1 MTIEPQRGDRGRREA
16 GATGRGRRPLRWLR
30 CVTVIAAL
38 AGAVL
43 AADAPRLRDDVDLV
57 ELDIV
62 AFDRDNRPVTDLRQD
77 EFRIKEDGHV
87 VDVKT
92 FAKVT
97 ALGSLQP
104 DDGRIVVL
112 LMDDIGVPMSG
123 TSPMQQIGPILL
135 SPFEQGD
142 ELSVVRLSSRT
153 DEPFGDLKTVRERI
167 EGYRGGVQPFSRRDT
182 PDTVLKAIA
191 RISRQLEA
199 MDHRRKVIICLG
211 LPSVCDVSEPALG
224 GASALWQPWVAA
236 ITAMARANV
245 ALYCVD
251 PTGTRGGLNLSDGGL
266 VDLAGGRIFAHE
278 NTFGPAA
285 EAIWREAGHYYLLG
299 CWPAASRREL
309 HSIDVSVARKGVK
322 VRSRQ
327 RR

>member
-1 MTIEPQRGDRGRREA
+1 MTSEAHRDDRRSHQ
-16 GATGRGRRPLRWLR
+16 GRGASRSGRPRRVLRYM
-30 CVTVIAAL
+30 TVIAAL
-38 AGAVL
+38 AGVTVAGDSSRFR
-43 AADAPRLRDDVDLV
+43 ADVDLV
-57 ELDIV
+57 ELDVV
-62 AFDRDNRPVTDLRQD
+62 AFDRDDRPVTDLRQD
-77 EFRIKEDGHV
+77 EFRIKEDGHLV
-87 VDVKT
+87 AVKT
-92 FAKVT
+92 FAQVA

-135 SPFEQGD
+135 SPFGQGD
-142 ELSVVRLSSRT
+142 ELSVIRLSSRS

-167 EGYRGGVQPFSRRDT
+167 EGYRGGVQPFSTRDT
-182 PDTVLKAIA
+182 PETVLKALA
-191 RISRQLEA
+191 RISRQLEQI
-199 MDHRRKVIICLG
+199 DHRRKVIICLG

-236 ITAMARANV
+236 ITSMARANV

-251 PTGTRGGLNLSDGGL
+251 PTGTRGGLNLSGSGL
-266 VDLAGGRIFAHE
+266 VDLAGGRIFAHA

-299 CWPAASRREL
+299 YWPAASTREV
-309 HSIDVSVARKGVK
+309 HSIDVSIARKGVK
-322 VRSRQ
+322 VRARQ